1 MTVCRADFL
10 RVFILLWVAHHLI
23 LTTKPYGRL
32 QGAAQTCKF
41 YDICRYVESESEK
54 EKDCQEFT
62 EQVQAGGHERP
73 NAGRK
78 VLYSLDTHEHY
89 RVRRYLCPEF
99 DYPDFVPDCIYA
111 LAEYIPGYTDVTI
124 RRNLVAVALKTD
136 SVENQ
141 LNAQEAYLANL
152 LNVLND
158 KVDTT
163 QPVKNFSESAL
174 NDTLRKLDKSEED
187 SLMRLQMEGADRF
200 ELNESNERSFST
212 GIGSIAF
219 FTPLKGSITTKF
231 NPVQKH
237 FGIDIVAGPNEVIKS
252 SLDGTVVI
260 SSFTS
265 ETGYVIGV
273 QHTNNIFTLYKHNSA
288 LLKSVGDYVKAGEV
302 IAIIGN
308 TGEFSTGP
316 HLHFELWYNGS
327 PVNPLEYISF

>member
-1 MTVCRADFL
+1 MSSPKARRRKIVRNLQNKFRLVVMNDQTLEEKFSIRLTPMNIIVFGGTFALSLITLTLYLIAFTPL
-10 RVFILLWVAHHLI
+10 R
-23 LTTKPYGRL
+23 
-32 QGAAQTCKF
+32 
-41 YDICRYVESESEK
+41 
-54 EKDCQEFT
+54 
-62 EQVQAGGHERP
+62 
-73 NAGRK
+73 
-78 VLYSLDTHEHY
+78 
-89 RVRRYLCPEF
+89 
-99 DYPDFVPDCIYA
+99 
-111 LAEYIPGYTDVTI
+111 EYIPGYTDVTI

-141 LNAQEAYLANL
+141 LNAQEAYLTNL

-158 KVDTT
+158 NVDTT
-163 QPVKNFSESAL
+163 KPVKNFSESAL
-174 NDTLRKLDKSEED
+174 NDTLRKLDKSVED
-187 SLMRLQMEGADRF
+187 SLMRLQMEGTDRF

>member
-1 MTVCRADFL
+1 MAGYSEMLKRVSFTIFASMSSPKTRRRKIVRNLQNKFRLVVMNDQTLEEKFSIRLTPMNIIVFGGTFALSLITLTLYLIAFTPL
-10 RVFILLWVAHHLI
+10 R
-23 LTTKPYGRL
+23 
-32 QGAAQTCKF
+32 
-41 YDICRYVESESEK
+41 
-54 EKDCQEFT
+54 
-62 EQVQAGGHERP
+62 
-73 NAGRK
+73 
-78 VLYSLDTHEHY
+78 
-89 RVRRYLCPEF
+89 
-99 DYPDFVPDCIYA
+99 
-111 LAEYIPGYTDVTI
+111 EYIPGYTDVTI

-141 LNAQEAYLANL
+141 LNAQEAYLTNL

-174 NDTLRKLDKSEED
+174 NDTLRKLDKSVED